1 MNIEFNINRQFINH
15 KTLRKLNIRCREIYK
30 NNLYKSNYHNIW
42 ELNEQTIKFE
52 NEFYKLEKILEKK
65 IKKIFKISK
74 LKFSKLWIV
83 HSEYKD
89 IDNSKLPY
97 IAHFDKERYF
107 KAMIYLNNVSL
118 NHGPI
123 YFAKAKKKIILKK

>member
-65 IKKIFKISK
+65 SKKF
-74 LKFSKLWIV
+74 L
-83 HSEYKD
+83 
-89 IDNSKLPY
+89 
-97 IAHFDKERYF
+97 R
-107 KAMIYLNNVSL
+107 YLN
-118 NHGPI
+118 
-123 YFAKAKKKIILKK
+123 